1 MMWEGSKYPP
11 RKWQKEAL
19 PLIINSLKS
28 GKKPIVSA
36 IMGSGKSILLAELCY
51 IALQKL
57 KPHCCIVVSAP
68 RQTLVEQL
76 TKTIAERCGHQKVGS
91 YFTHQKKASGDVI
104 VCCNASAGALSL
116 KLKELGRE
124 VAMLIFDE
132 VHSSEADRFKL
143 AWGVLK
149 PACAVGFTA
158 TPFRS
163 NDRERLSLWDE
174 VVYRYTAGDAL
185 QDKVIVPWKLVH
197 WNGTG
202 ADAAEV
208 DKICLR
214 MMMPMEGPGIVSA
227 LHIEDAEEFSA
238 YLNREGFPAQAIH
251 SKMHRSKRESALRKL
266 EAGELRCVVHV
277 SLLSEGVDMPWLQW
291 LCLRRPVQAKVRFVQ
306 EVGRALRSHPGKTE
320 AYILDPHDLF
330 SVHGLA
336 YPEALGEMLVQT
348 TEEEEE
354 LASLDLEEDA
364 KKRVQKMKPAQA
376 VTAVGSWLRSI
387 QSVMRSAGLM
397 KPASDEYDGWRDD
410 KPSMKQIEALGRLT
424 WACRYIPQPARDQ
437 FKMLVIPERAL
448 RLKRGD
454 VSDMM
459 DILISIA
466 EASKDNRKNHRYWH
480 WPETAPI
487 PDTVLPMQGL
497 VFVMEKS

>member
-1 MMWEGSKYPP
+1 MWKGSKFPP

-19 PLIINSLKS
+19 PLIIDSLRA

-51 IALQKL
+51 IALRKL
-57 KPHCCIVVSAP
+57 KQQCCVVVSAP
-68 RQTLVEQL
+68 RQSLVEQL
-76 TKTIAERCGHQKVGS
+76 TRTIGERCGLANVGS
-91 YFTHQKKASGDVI
+91 YFTHQKKAGSNII

-132 VHSSEADRFKL
+132 VHSSESTNFKL

-163 NDRERLSLWDE
+163 SDRESLSLWDE

-185 QDKVIVPWKLVH
+185 ADKVIVPWNLVH

-208 DKICLR
+208 NKICLR
-214 MMMPMEGPGIVSA
+214 MMMPMEGPGIASA
-227 LHIEDAEEFSA
+227 LSIEDAEEFA
-238 YLNREGFPAQAIH
+238 EFLNSQGFPSMAIH
-251 SKMHRSKRESALRKL
+251 SKMHRSKRESIIRKL
-266 EAGELRCVVHV
+266 EAEEIRCVVHV
-277 SLLSEGVDMPWLQW
+277 SLLSEGVDMPWLRW
-291 LCLRRPVQAKVRFVQ
+291 LCLRRPVQARVRFVQ

-320 AYILDPHDLF
+320 AFILDPHDLF
-330 SVHGLA
+330 SVHGLT
-336 YPEALGEMLVQT
+336 YPEALGEMLVQK

-354 LASLDLEEDA
+354 LASLELDEEQE
-364 KKRVQKMKPAQA
+364 KQVREMRPAQA
-376 VTAVGSWLRSI
+376 VTAVGSWLRGI

-397 KPASDEYDGWRDD
+397 RPASDEYDGWRDGE
-410 KPSMKQIEALGRLT
+410 PSMRQIEALDRLS
-424 WACRYIPQPARDQ
+424 WASRYIPQPARDQ
-437 FKMLVIPERAL
+437 FKMLVVPERAL
-448 RLKRGD
+448 CLKRGD
-454 VSDMM
+454 ISDML
-459 DILISIA
+459 DILVAVA
-466 EASKDNRKNHRYWH
+466 EASKDLRKNHKYWH
-480 WPETAPI
+480 WPASAPI
-487 PDTVLPMQGL
+487 PETVLPMQGL
-497 VFVMEKS
+497 VFAMERA